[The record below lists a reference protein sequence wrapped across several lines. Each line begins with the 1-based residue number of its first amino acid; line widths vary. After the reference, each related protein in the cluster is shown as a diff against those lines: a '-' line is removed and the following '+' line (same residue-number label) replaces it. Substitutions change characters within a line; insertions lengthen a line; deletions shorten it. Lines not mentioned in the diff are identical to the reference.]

1 MFQLKNMLNENG
13 LENFLREKF
22 SSFIRIDE
30 TGDPNIDSM
39 TNSDYSKEI
48 WGDGELRYL
57 ISK

>member
-1 MFQLKNMLNENG
+1 MLIVGYVPIEEHVKREW

-48 WGDGELRYL
+48 WGGW
-57 ISK
+57 